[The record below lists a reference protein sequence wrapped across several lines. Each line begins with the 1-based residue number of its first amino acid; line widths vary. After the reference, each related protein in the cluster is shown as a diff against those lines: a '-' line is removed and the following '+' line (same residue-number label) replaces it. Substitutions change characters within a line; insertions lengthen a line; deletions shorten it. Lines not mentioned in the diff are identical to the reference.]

1 MHNLALALHRQG
13 AHVTGTDDEIFE
25 PARGRLAAAGLLP
38 SQEGWDPARITP
50 ELDAVIVG
58 MHARPDNPLYQAYAP
73 TLFHSQAAIAQFNNV
88 ITRQASMLSYIDDFR
103 LMLAIT
109 VLCAPLILL
118 MRTPKA
124 TGGETIHVAAD

>member
-1 MHNLALALHRQG
+1 
-13 AHVTGTDDEIFE
+13 
-25 PARGRLAAAGLLP
+25 
-38 SQEGWDPARITP
+38 
-50 ELDAVIVG
+50 
-58 MHARPDNPLYQAYAP
+58 
-73 TLFHSQAAIAQFNNV
+73 
-88 ITRQASMLSYIDDFR
+88 MLSYIDDFR